1 MVNTFI
7 YKTRCDN
14 FPKQLVSSI
23 SSQRLTFN
31 LSLLQKQ
38 LVVDEVAMGQVFLQI
53 LQFSLV
59 SIPSV
64 LHIHSFMPSLK
75 PYDLRN

>member
-1 MVNTFI
+1 MVHTFI

-14 FPKQLVSSI
+14 FLKQSVSSI
-23 SSQRLTFN
+23 SSQRHMFN
-31 LSLLQKQ
+31 PSLLQKQ

-59 SIPSV
+59 SIPCSF
-64 LHIHSFMPSLK
+64 IHAITK
-75 PYDLRN
+75 AI